1 MSELLER
8 FSRIRRDTPER
19 PLLHLPLEAV
29 TLTANA
35 LWTEYQDQRRRLE
48 TFGIGPD
55 DLVLCG
61 AGNHAAVPPLW
72 LACRALGAA
81 VLPVDAGTT
90 APEIRALGNR
100 FGATAAVLAARSIPH
115 EGIDGLTGY
124 SRGLSLMRLTGSE
137 PAPHL
142 YRGAAAL
149 KLTSASTGLPKATFT
164 TESQLVADSEHIMA
178 AMDIRPGDCQLA
190 SIPISHAYGLGNLVM
205 PLLING
211 TALVLREGF
220 VPHQFASDAVSYGVR
235 VFPGVPFMF
244 EHFVAHLPKG
254 QWPRTVEI
262 LVSAGARLEP
272 TTVSA
277 FLDAFGVKIH
287 SFYGTSE
294 SGGISYDDSSQCDR
308 EVTVGRALPGVE
320 ISLRPEA
327 GAPPGSGRIHVAGEA
342 VSSGY
347 IGEAPADEGF
357 TGGGFLTGDF
367 GRFDPQGR
375 LVLTGRASSF
385 INVAGRKIQ
394 PGEVEQVL
402 RTMPGVVDVRV
413 IGAPDPARGQQI
425 VACLVTSG
433 VDPSILAVR
442 QFCASR
448 LAPHKIPRAIVK
460 LDRIPLTERG
470 KTHRGALEALVTAHL
485 AQVDG
490 TRVL

>member
-1 MSELLER
+1 
-8 FSRIRRDTPER
+8 
-19 PLLHLPLEAV
+19 
-29 TLTANA
+29 
-35 LWTEYQDQRRRLE
+35 
-48 TFGIGPD
+48 
-55 DLVLCG
+55 
-61 AGNHAAVPPLW
+61 
-72 LACRALGAA
+72 
-81 VLPVDAGTT
+81 
-90 APEIRALGNR
+90 
-100 FGATAAVLAARSIPH
+100 
-115 EGIDGLTGY
+115 
-124 SRGLSLMRLTGSE
+124 
-137 PAPHL
+137 
-142 YRGAAAL
+142 
-149 KLTSASTGLPKATFT
+149 
-164 TESQLVADSEHIMA
+164 
-178 AMDIRPGDCQLA
+178 
-190 SIPISHAYGLGNLVM
+190 
-205 PLLING
+205 
-211 TALVLREGF
+211 
-220 VPHQFASDAVSYGVR
+220 
-235 VFPGVPFMF
+235 
-244 EHFVAHLPKG
+244 
-254 QWPRTVEI
+254 
-262 LVSAGARLEP
+262 
-272 TTVSA
+272 
-277 FLDAFGVKIH
+277 
-287 SFYGTSE
+287 
-294 SGGISYDDSSQCDR
+294 
-308 EVTVGRALPGVE
+308 
-320 ISLRPEA
+320 
-327 GAPPGSGRIHVAGEA
+327 